1 MKYNEEQ
8 FNEEVTKKYNGE
20 IKVVSKFKGL
30 TRPILVQDKY
40 GTLSLP
46 TARQVLNNKP
56 TIKDIIRQ
64 DIVSTSDESQSSSL
78 ENASKL
84 TTQMEDNTL

>member
-1 MKYNEEQ
+1 MRKFYKFLINKIKVIMKYN
-8 FNEEVTKKYNGE
+8 T
-20 IKVVSKFKGL
+20 
-30 TRPILVQDKY
+30 D
-40 GTLSLP
+40 TLL
-46 TARQVLNNKP
+46 P

-84 TTQMEDNTL
+84 TT

>member
-20 IKVVSKFKGL
+20 
-30 TRPILVQDKY
+30 
-40 GTLSLP
+40 
-46 TARQVLNNKP
+46 
-56 TIKDIIRQ
+56 IKDIIRQ

-84 TTQMEDNTL
+84 TT